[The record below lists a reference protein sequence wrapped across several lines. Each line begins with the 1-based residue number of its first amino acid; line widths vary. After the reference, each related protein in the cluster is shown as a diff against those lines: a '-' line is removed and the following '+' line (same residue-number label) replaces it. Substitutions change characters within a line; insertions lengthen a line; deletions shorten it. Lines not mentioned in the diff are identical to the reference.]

1 MHRCLSC
8 NQTCSISSIFCDACR
23 VSLLER
29 RTEFKQEEQ
38 RELVK
43 VGKREEGMAD
53 APSATP
59 VEAAP
64 TGPQVETALT
74 GHHIAQEPTV
84 SSEQTDEKSAWSLQ
98 TSGIYT
104 VEAGD
109 GMGEL
114 ENRNGSVQATNVLAI
129 PFPARRA
136 MPRRVRQALLIFCI
150 VGSLALLT
158 DGVLLALSVI
168 RHHPPPVAHYTSG
181 VIVPQ
186 GMAPS
191 TARQATSTTQPNAA
205 QSFQISS
212 SHLTFSAAQDQTNL
226 APQTVNLF
234 GGGQSTFSWLVAPEY
249 TLPAWLHLSA
259 MQGNASASTPASF
272 TVSAQPAHL
281 APGSYTATLQ
291 VKAFDNQGKALTGSP
306 ETLAVA
312 LNVRPPCTLSVNPTK
327 LSFASVLLSTP
338 AAQTVTLTEN
348 PNCAFPVYSQVTAYT
363 SWVTFSHSS
372 GTDMGAGGSSS
383 LSVQASSSGQLIGS
397 YTAHITL
404 QATDGSGAPVNVSP
418 TTITV
423 TLTVLA

>member
-29 RTEFKQEEQ
+29 STAFTREEQ
-38 RELVK
+38 PELVK
-43 VGKREEGMAD
+43 AGKREEGMAE

-59 VEAAP
+59 VETAP
-64 TGPQVETALT
+64 TE
-74 GHHIAQEPTV
+74 HHMAQELTV

-104 VEAGD
+104 VEAVD
-109 GMGEL
+109 GMGEE
-114 ENRNGSVQATNVLAI
+114 ENKNGSVQATNVLAI
-129 PFPARRA
+129 PLPARRA
-136 MPRRVRQALLIFCI
+136 MPRRVRRALLIFCI

-158 DGVLLALSVI
+158 DGVLLVLSII
-168 RHHPPPVAHYTSG
+168 RHHTSPIAHYM
-181 VIVPQ
+181 IVPP

-191 TARQATSTTQPNAA
+191 IASQATSTTRPNAV

-212 SHLTFSAAQDQTNL
+212 SRLTFSATQGQANL
-226 APQTVNLF
+226 DPQTVNLF

-281 APGSYTATLQ
+281 TPGSYTAMLQ
-291 VKAFDNQGKALTGSP
+291 VKAFDNQGKALAGSP
-306 ETLAVA
+306 ETLTVA
-312 LNVRPPCTLSVNPTK
+312 LNVRPPCTLSVSPTK

-338 AAQTVTLTEN
+338 ASQTVTLTEN
-348 PNCAFPVYSQVTAYT
+348 PSCAFPVYWQVSADA
-363 SWVTFSHSS
+363 SWVTFSQSS
-372 GTDMGAGGSSS
+372 GTDMGAGGSSI
-383 LSVQASSSGQLIGS
+383 SVQASSSGQLIGS

-404 QATDGSGAPVNVSP
+404 QATDGSGSPVNVSP